1 MADLTIRPKRKGL
14 TAEERETLTF
24 KAYRLERLEAFED
37 GAPVTRPVA
46 QARNA
51 DGQQVYTTAPTVA
64 HLSAAVGIASSSL
77 RTYES
82 GAASPRWEIGPMVE
96 FAQALGL
103 TVEELNCLVQNSA
116 REGAAAKVAALKTKA
131 A

>member
-1 MADLTIRPKRKGL
+1 MANLTIRPRGKGL
-14 TAEERETLTF
+14 TAADRSTLTF
-24 KAYRLERLEAFED
+24 KAYRLERLEAFAD
-37 GAPVTRPVA
+37 GAEVSRPVA
-46 QARNA
+46 RTRNA
-51 DGQQVYTTAPTVA
+51 AGEIEGHQTYTTAPTVA
-64 HLSAAVGIASSSL
+64 HLSAAVGIAASSL
-77 RTYES
+77 RTYEA

-116 REGAAAKVAALKTKA
+116 REGAAKLKEKA